1 MRLEAKNLV
10 FSYGERKV
18 LDGLTFSVTEGSFT
32 GVIGPN
38 GSGKTT
44 LFKLLTGVL
53 TTQSGSIL
61 LDSCPLRSFPRR
73 ALAQQMAVVSQE
85 ADGGLLFTVE
95 ELVGMGRAPFLGR
108 FQGESVA
115 DRQVVREALEMTGCL
130 HLRGRIVGELSG
142 GERQRVTIARALAQQ
157 PQVLLLDEPTSHL
170 DIGYQQEILD
180 LVKRLNASQGMTVL
194 AVLHD
199 LNLAAY
205 YSDTLLLLH
214 EGKLWAAGSPVE
226 VITADNVAAVYRTR
240 VLVTPHPVLGAPT
253 VSFLPGKRTVAA
265 SKNIRVH
272 VLAGG
277 GSAGELLRDLTE
289 AGFAVTTGVL
299 NIGDSDWEAAKSL
312 AVPAVTE
319 APFSPISQERHY
331 ENLDLISRAAVVVLA
346 EIPVGYGNVLN
357 LRAAV
362 AALAAG
368 KKVYLLEERPKLPRD
383 FTGGEALEILTE
395 IKGSDQAVVV
405 ESKARLYRALAE
417 LVTSGAPAGS
427 P

>member
-18 LDGLTFSVTEGSFT
+18 LDGLTFSVTKGSFT

-115 DRQVVREALEMTGCL
+115 DHQVVREALEMTGCL

-180 LVKRLNASQGMTVL
+180 LVKRLNASQGLTVL

-214 EGKLWAAGSPVE
+214 EGKLWAAGSPAE
-226 VITADNVAAVYRTR
+226 VITEDNVAAVYRTR

-253 VSFLPGKRTVAA
+253 VSFLPGKRTAAAA
-265 SKNIRVH
+265 SKNNICLH

-312 AVPAVTE
+312 AVPTVTE
-319 APFSPISQERHY
+319 APFSPISQEHHR
-331 ENLDLISRAAVVVLA
+331 ENMDLISRATAVVLA
-346 EIPVGYGNVLN
+346 EIPVGYGNILN
-357 LRAAV
+357 LRAAA

-368 KKVYLLEERPKLPRD
+368 KKVYVLEERPKLPRD
-383 FTGGEALEILTE
+383 FTGGAALEILTE
-395 IKGSDQAVVV
+395 IKRSDQAMVL

-417 LVTSGAPAGS
+417 LKAP
-427 P
+427 

>member
-18 LDGLTFSVTEGSFT
+18 LDGLTFSVTKGSFT

-53 TTQSGSIL
+53 APQSGSIL
-61 LDSCPLRSFPRR
+61 LDSGPLRSFPRR

-108 FQGESVA
+108 FQSESVA
-115 DRQVVREALEMTGCL
+115 DYQIVYEALEMTGCL

-180 LVKRLNASQGMTVL
+180 LVKRLNASQGLTVL

-214 EGKLWAAGSPVE
+214 EGKLWAAGSPAE
-226 VITADNVAAVYRTR
+226 VITEDNVAAVYRTR

-253 VSFLPGKRTVAA
+253 VSFLPGKRTAAA
-265 SKNIRVH
+265 SKNNICVH

-312 AVPAVTE
+312 AVPTVTE
-319 APFSPISQERHY
+319 APFSPISQEHHR
-331 ENLDLISRAAVVVLA
+331 ENMDLISRATAVVLA
-346 EIPVGYGNVLN
+346 EIPVGYGNILN
-357 LRAAV
+357 LRAAA

-368 KKVYLLEERPKLPRD
+368 KKVYVLEERPKLPRD
-383 FTGGEALEILTE
+383 FTGGAALEILTE
-395 IKGSDQAVVV
+395 IKRSDQAMVL

-417 LVTSGAPAGS
+417 LKAP
-427 P
+427 